1 MTDRDWLLL
10 LNDVLNRLERREA
23 PLLTWG
29 ITSGAFTE
37 PEVLAVIQEAIDAA
51 PDLGNPDP
59 LDVLDEALDRAL
71 IVRLRYDSAAEP
83 RYRTR
88 SAETV
93 RLLAALRQRFPN
105 QPWRSAPRLVAD
117 FRFAVRPR
125 RYPRRRIPLAQVLE
139 GLTSR
144 RLVRSGTPEHRAV
157 QALLAGFADGLA
169 DFQLQATLRILKD
182 LKGQAQTRSRGTIVG
197 AGTGSGKTLAFYL
210 PGLVHVVR
218 RIDEDPPDHHWTKIL
233 ALYPRKELL
242 KDQIATALGNATR
255 IVNGVSGLK
264 RPPVI
269 AAYYGD
275 TPHTTK
281 TSLAN
286 KKGWTPS
293 PNADGYV
300 CPYIRT
306 PNGQPMVWKDADR
319 SQGVERLE
327 SLDGSVVYGPDRV
340 RLTRRSI
347 AKSPPDIL
355 FATTAMLNRLLG
367 DSEGRAAIGVGVDR
381 APELVLLDEV
391 HTYSGAHGAQIAYLL
406 RRWRQ
411 AVWGPGKVYPQFVG
425 LSATLKGAPEFFSAL
440 TGINIPS
447 VAEVSPSPNDMV
459 EEGGEYLLA
468 LRSDPVSGPG
478 VLSTT
483 IQTLMLLERT
493 LDPDVAANRY
503 SEGVYGSKTF
513 AFTDNLDVVNRL
525 YDQLRSA
532 EGLNFQRQTAPL
544 AALRSPSAIQDPAQ
558 QEAMDLE
565 GQLWWLVEEIA
576 QAARLARSLSID
588 RTSSQDA
595 GVRDDA
601 DVVVATAS
609 LEVGYDDPKVG
620 AVVQHKAPLDTAG
633 FLQRKGR
640 AGRNRAMRPW
650 TAVVLSD
657 FGRDR
662 VAYQNYDQLLN
673 PDLEKQVL
681 PLRNRY
687 VLRMQAA
694 FALMDYLA
702 LQLPRFHD
710 GEFVPDGLLWY
721 DLARPARTEQ
731 NDAWRARAQRRQT
744 ALLSVVDP
752 LLTQPQAEQNLRRYI
767 QRALRISEDE
777 ATALLWEAPRSLMR
791 HVVPTIH
798 RRLSSEWAR
807 IRANGP
813 NGDELFGETPIPEF
827 VPSALFSDLNLPEIH
842 LLIPERGETRVEP
855 MAVRQALQ
863 EFAPGR
869 ISHRYGNASQGQ
881 RHWLA
886 LPDWASNHPRRT
898 LALDRVVEAPE
909 EVGPFQFE
917 EGGAVH
923 DVPVLRPNGVHL
935 QDAPRALDS
944 STNSWLR
951 WYSQLFPTGVLDTIE
966 VRLSRWAPLVPRIG
980 MGLHERGTPLE
991 VRRFARTADAA
1002 VTFTGR
1008 DGRDPY
1014 ETVVDLEYDGEPTA
1028 LGFASM
1034 VDGLVFHVRVPD
1046 DLQADLTIPEAAREP
1061 KLRALRSEYVAHR
1074 IQTDPDLLAVANPF
1088 QLDWLAQTLT
1098 GALAALATEG
1108 AEEVTAVATLQKAL
1122 ERLMANG
1129 WTESGGE
1136 GGAAARILAVLFDAT
1151 LGEEDTESR
1160 GRHFERL
1167 SDLYRDPTV
1176 QARLADLARFF
1187 WEPPGPDY
1195 KRWVRDRFKAT
1206 LGGALLAACNA
1217 LASDA
1222 DASDLILDLE
1232 PGPRPPTGAPPP
1244 PEDEDEIWITETTA
1258 GGAGVV
1264 ELLARRIADDPRQFF
1279 DLVESALEPSDLERV
1294 DSELSHILDLS
1305 QHDAGVQT
1313 AIAAVRQANSLRE
1326 TERAVLTLRRLLMN
1340 RGVLMT
1346 HPVTTALHARV
1357 LRPGSSGR
1365 TDALLARLDHDWRAL
1380 ELALGI
1386 EIDARL
1392 FAYVASE
1399 SNAYTADLPALPGAQ
1414 PADPRWRFGV
1424 LYGLLWA
1431 RGRALRAQALESY
1444 NPFATLPAS
1453 DRLLVLD
1460 VLPRIDDTVDVGAHD
1475 VRDRVAATLRHHGHA
1490 VVRADLGD
1498 EARLSEL
1505 LLDLQLRPLM
1515 VDFLETHPHVVAI
1528 RRDRDGIRAR
1538 LAADEIPQ

>member
-29 ITSGAFTE
+29 ITSSAFTE

-51 PDLGNPDP
+51 PDVSSPP
-59 LDVLDEALDRAL
+59 SIDVLDEALERAL
-71 IVRLRYDSAAEP
+71 VVQLRYSTASGP

-117 FRFAVRPR
+117 FRFAVWPR
-125 RYPRRRIPLAQVLE
+125 SYPRRRVPLSQVLDD
-139 GLTSR
+139 LSSQ
-144 RLVRSGTPEHRAV
+144 RLVRTGTPEHQAV
-157 QALLAGFADGLA
+157 RGLLAGFADGLA
-169 DFQLQATLRILKD
+169 DFQLQATLRLLKD
-182 LKGQAQTRSRGTIVG
+182 LKRPTRSRGTIVG

-218 RIDEDPPDHHWTKIL
+218 RIDEDPPDQHWTKIL

-242 KDQIATALGNATR
+242 KDQIATAFGNTTR
-255 IVNGVSGLK
+255 IVDGVPGLK

-275 TPHTTK
+275 TPHTTG
-281 TSLAN
+281 TNLAN

-306 PNGQPMVWKDADR
+306 PDGQPMVWLDADR
-319 SQGVERLE
+319 SRGVESLV
-327 SLDGSVVYGPDRV
+327 SLDGNTVYGPDRV

-367 DSEGRAAIGVGVDR
+367 DSEGRAAIGVGVPR

-411 AVWGPGKVYPQFVG
+411 AVWGKGYPQFVG
-425 LSATLKGAPEFFSAL
+425 LSATLKGAPEFFAAL

-447 VAEVSPSPNDMV
+447 VTEVSPSPNDMV

-503 SEGVYGSKTF
+503 SQGIYGSKTF

-532 EGLNFQRQTAPL
+532 EGLNFRRQTPPL
-544 AALRSPSAIQDPAQ
+544 AALRSPSAVQDPAQ
-558 QEAMDLE
+558 EAAMDQE
-565 GQLWWLVEEIA
+565 GQLWWLAEEIA
-576 QAARLARSLSID
+576 QAAGLAGSLSID
-588 RTSSQDA
+588 RTTSQDA
-595 GVRDDA
+595 GVRDTA

-640 AGRNRAMRPW
+640 AGRSRTMRPW

-702 LQLPRFHD
+702 LKLPRFHD

-721 DLARPARTEQ
+721 DLARPARLESNET
-731 NDAWRARAQRRQT
+731 WRERAQRRQD
-744 ALLSVVDP
+744 ALLPIVDR
-752 LLTQPQAEQNLRRYI
+752 LLTQPQAAQELRRYI
-767 QRALRISEDE
+767 TRALRITEDE
-777 ATALLWEAPRSLMR
+777 ATVLLWEAPRSLMR

-798 RRLSSEWAR
+798 RRLTSRWTR
-807 IRANGP
+807 VQANGQAA
-813 NGDELFGETPIPEF
+813 DELFGETPIPEF

-842 LLIPERGETRVEP
+842 LLIPERGETRIEP

-869 ISHRYGNASQGQ
+869 ISHRFGNARQGQ
-881 RHWLA
+881 RHWVA
-886 LPDWASNHPRRT
+886 LPDWASSDPRRT
-898 LALDRVVEAPE
+898 FELNGVVEAPE
-909 EVGPFQFE
+909 EVGPFQYE
-917 EGGAVH
+917 EAGAVH

-935 QDAPRALDS
+935 QDAPGALDS
-944 STNSWLR
+944 STNSWWR
-951 WYSQLFPTGVLDTIE
+951 WHSQLFPTGALDGIE
-966 VRLSRWAPLVPRIG
+966 VRLSRWASLVPRIEV
-980 MGLHERGTPLE
+980 GLHERGTPLE
-991 VRRFARTADAA
+991 VRRFARTADAT

-1014 ETVVDLEYDGEPTA
+1014 ETVVDMEYDGESTA
-1028 LGFASM
+1028 LGFASL
-1034 VDGLVFHVRVPD
+1034 VDGLVFHVRLPD
-1046 DLQADLTIPEAAREP
+1046 DLQADLTTPEAAREP

-1074 IQTDPDLLAVANPF
+1074 IKTDPDLLAVANPF

-1098 GALAALATEG
+1098 GALAALATESSED
-1108 AEEVTAVATLQKAL
+1108 ASAVATLQEAVDSL
-1122 ERLMANG
+1122 IASG
-1129 WTESGGE
+1129 WTDSE

-1151 LGEEDTESR
+1151 LGEEDAESR

-1167 SDLYRDPTV
+1167 SDLYGDPSV
-1176 QARLADLARFF
+1176 QARLAVLARLF
-1187 WEPPGPDY
+1187 WDPPGPDY
-1195 KRWVRDRFKAT
+1195 EQWVRDRFKAT

-1217 LASDA
+1217 VAADA
-1222 DASDLILDLE
+1222 DASDLMLDLE
-1232 PGPRPPTGAPPP
+1232 PGPRPPIGAPPP

-1258 GGAGVV
+1258 GGAGVA
-1264 ELLARRIADDPRQFF
+1264 ELLAQRIADDPRRFF
-1279 DLVESALEPSDLERV
+1279 DLVESALGPSDLERV

-1305 QHDAGVQT
+1305 QHDAEVQT
-1313 AIAAVRQANSLRE
+1313 AIAGVRQARSLSD
-1326 TERAVLTLRRLLMN
+1326 TEQAVLTLRRLLMS

-1357 LRPGSSGR
+1357 LRPGSSTR
-1365 TDALLARLDHDWRAL
+1365 TDALLDRLNRDWRAL

-1460 VLPRIDDTVDVGAHD
+1460 VLPQINDTVDVGASD
-1475 VRDRVAATLRHHGHA
+1475 VRERIATTLRHHGHA

-1498 EARLSEL
+1498 EARLSEV
-1505 LLDLQLRPLM
+1505 LLDLQLRPLT

-1528 RRDRDGIRAR
+1528 HRDADGIRAR